1 MIAGPSEPLR
11 WPGPFE
17 CFSMFKLRA
26 MQVRDI
32 PAVMSIQEESYSAEV
47 LESEAV
53 ICNRL
58 AACPQLAWVAEDDQG
73 VCAYLFAYHSRVGKV
88 TPLDG
93 EFQEHT
99 EADCLYL
106 HDLAVARRASGR
118 GIGPA
123 LVQRNLAQARTQQLR
138 YSALVSVQESEAF
151 WSRLGYAAHTE
162 LEAPQVS
169 NLDSYQIPAVYM
181 VRALH

>member
-1 MIAGPSEPLR
+1 
-11 WPGPFE
+11 
-17 CFSMFKLRA
+17 MFKLRA
-26 MQVRDI
+26 MQARDI
-32 PAVMSIQEESYSAEV
+32 PAVMTIQEESYAAEL

-58 AACPQLAWVAEDDQG
+58 AACPQLAWVAEDDEG
-73 VCAYLFAYHSRVGKV
+73 VCAYLFAYRSRVGKV

-93 EFQEHT
+93 EFQQHA

-106 HDLAVARRASGR
+106 HDLAVSRRANGR

-123 LVQRNLAQARTQQLR
+123 LVRRNLEQARLQQLR
-138 YSALVSVQESEAF
+138 YSALVSVQQSEAF
-151 WSRLGYAAHTE
+151 WSRLGYAAHRE
-162 LEAPQVS
+162 LEPPQAC
-169 NLDSYQIPAVYM
+169 NLASYQIPAVYM

>member
-1 MIAGPSEPLR
+1 
-11 WPGPFE
+11 
-17 CFSMFKLRA
+17 MFKLRA
-26 MQVRDI
+26 MQACDM
-32 PAVMSIQEESYSAEV
+32 PAVMSIQEESYAVDV
-47 LESEAV
+47 LEDEAV
-53 ICNRL
+53 IRARF
-58 AACPQLAWVAEDDQG
+58 AACPQLAWVAEDELG

-93 EFQEHT
+93 EFQPHA

-123 LVQRNLAQARTQQLR
+123 LVRKNLEQARTQQLR

-151 WSRLGYAAHTE
+151 WSRLGYTAQDE
-162 LEAPQVS
+162 LDQPQAS
-169 NLDSYQIPAVYM
+169 NLASYQIPAIYM
-181 VRALH
+181 VRELH